1 MIGNCCER
9 RITPDDNGIY
19 IKANGW
25 VRRGQ
30 TVMIRKIAMYAL
42 VKTGGKQYRVAKDDT
57 ILVERI
63 AADEG
68 AEVILNDIVMLAD
81 GDKVTIGTPKV
92 EGAAVSAT
100 VMRQTRGPKIII
112 FRRKRRKNHRRT
124 QGHRQD
130 LTLLKINDIA
140 EDAKKLRQRN
150 RSQNGSEKSRDHDR
164 KRREKA
170 SSEKSCGEKAS
181 AKSRRREKASR
192 KESGKERLNTTPHCG
207 MNKMKGVELWH
218 IKKQVV
224 APETVA
230 IRLVVVLV

>member
-1 MIGNCCER
+1 
-9 RITPDDNGIY
+9 
-19 IKANGW
+19 
-25 VRRGQ
+25 
-30 TVMIRKIAMYAL
+30 MYAL
-42 VKTGGKQYRVAKDDT
+42 VKTGGKQYRVTKDDT

-68 AEVILNDIVMLAD
+68 TEVILNDIVLLAD

-140 EDAKKLRQRN
+140 EDAKKLAPAQPAA
-150 RSQNGSEKSRDHDR
+150 K
-164 KRREKA
+164 KA
-170 SSEKSCGEKAS
+170 AAKKPAAKKA
-181 AKSRRREKASR
+181 AKK
-192 KESGKERLNTTPHCG
+192 N
-207 MNKMKGVELWH
+207 
-218 IKKQVV
+218 
-224 APETVA
+224 
-230 IRLVVVLV
+230 

>member
-1 MIGNCCER
+1 
-9 RITPDDNGIY
+9 
-19 IKANGW
+19 
-25 VRRGQ
+25 
-30 TVMIRKIAMYAL
+30 MYAL

-63 AADEG
+63 AAEEG

-92 EGAAVSAT
+92 DGAAVSAT

-140 EDAKKLRQRN
+140 EDAKKLTPA
-150 RSQNGSEKSRDHDR
+150 KPAA
-164 KRREKA
+164 KKA
-170 SSEKSCGEKAS
+170 TTKKPAPKAAA
-181 AKSRRREKASR
+181 AKKPAPKAAA
-192 KESGKERLNTTPHCG
+192 T
-207 MNKMKGVELWH
+207 
-218 IKKQVV
+218 KKP
-224 APETVA
+224 APKA
-230 IRLVVVLV
+230 AAAKKPAAKKD

>member
-1 MIGNCCER
+1 
-9 RITPDDNGIY
+9 
-19 IKANGW
+19 
-25 VRRGQ
+25 
-30 TVMIRKIAMYAL
+30 MYAL

-140 EDAKKLRQRN
+140 EDTKKLTAAKKAATTTE
-150 RSQNGSEKSRDHDR
+150 SAAK
-164 KRREKA
+164 KPAAKKA
-170 SSEKSCGEKAS
+170 AAKKPAPKAAA
-181 AKSRRREKASR
+181 AKKPAAKKAA
-192 KESGKERLNTTPHCG
+192 
-207 MNKMKGVELWH
+207 
-218 IKKQVV
+218 KKD
-224 APETVA
+224 
-230 IRLVVVLV
+230 

>member
-1 MIGNCCER
+1 
-9 RITPDDNGIY
+9 
-19 IKANGW
+19 
-25 VRRGQ
+25 
-30 TVMIRKIAMYAL
+30 MYAL

-140 EDAKKLRQRN
+140 EDAKKL
-150 RSQNGSEKSRDHDR
+150 
-164 KRREKA
+164 A
-170 SSEKSCGEKAS
+170 P
-181 AKSRRREKASR
+181 AKPAAK
-192 KESGKERLNTTPHCG
+192 
-207 MNKMKGVELWH
+207 
-218 IKKQVV
+218 
-224 APETVA
+224 TVA
-230 IRLVVVLV
+230 KKAAAKKAAPKAAAAKKPAAKKAAK